1 MSNRFEGKNVLVT
14 GGTNGIGLATA
25 ARIAKEGGKVA
36 VTGTSEASLERAR
49 QHLPEDAVLLVND
62 AADPAAAK
70 DLAEVMKEKFG
81 ELDAIYLNA
90 GYGGETHIGETGVE
104 DFDHMMNVNV
114 RGPVLQMNELAPIIR
129 DGGAVL
135 MTSSIA
141 PYTALPGGSVYAATK
156 ASNATMARNWAR
168 DLAPRNIRVN
178 AVAPGPIATGFGER
192 YAKESELSQD
202 EIEGFFQRIKTAVPL
217 ARMGRP
223 EEVAAVSTFLLSDDA
238 SYVTGSEYMVDG
250 GMTMR

>member
-1 MSNRFEGKNVLVT
+1 MSNRFEGKKVLVT

-25 ARIAKEGGKVA
+25 VRITKEGGKVA

-49 QHLPEDAVLLVND
+49 PHLPEDAILLVND

-70 DLAEVMKEKFG
+70 DLAEVMKDTFG
-81 ELDAIYLNA
+81 TLDAIYLNA
-90 GYGGETHIGETGVE
+90 GYGGETAIGDTSVD

-114 RGPVLQMNELAPIIR
+114 RGPVLQMNELVPLLK

-156 ASNATMARNWAR
+156 ASNVTMARNWAQE
-168 DLAPRNIRVN
+168 LAPRQIRVN
-178 AVAPGPIATGFGER
+178 AVAPGPILTGFGER
-192 YAKESELSQD
+192 YAQESEMSED
-202 EIEGFFQRIKTAVPL
+202 EFKAVFSGLGERVPL
-217 ARMGRP
+217 GRIGRA
-223 EEVAAVSTFLLSDDA
+223 EEVAAVATFLLSDEA